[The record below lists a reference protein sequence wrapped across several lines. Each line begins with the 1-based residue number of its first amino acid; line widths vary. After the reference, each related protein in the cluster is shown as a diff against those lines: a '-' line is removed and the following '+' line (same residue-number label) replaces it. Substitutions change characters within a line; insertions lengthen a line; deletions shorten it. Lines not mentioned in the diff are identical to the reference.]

1 MKTFLNQVEQ
11 SLRDLG
17 YGSSLAASLVNT
29 NREFIT
35 AAQERGRDA
44 HDIAKTIYTN
54 REKIMSR

>member
-1 MKTFLNQVEQ
+1 MKAFLNQVEQ

-17 YGSSLAASLVNT
+17 YGSSLSASLVNT

-35 AAQERGRDA
+35 AAQERGREA
-44 HDIAKTIYTN
+44 HEVAKTLHTN